1 MVSTYLR
8 DYWGCSLNLIERLT
22 RALSRLPGL
31 GRKSASRI
39 VYYLLKADSAFVEQ
53 LADEMKELKA
63 IMQSCRICGN
73 YTDIQPCS
81 ICSDSS
87 RDRSIICVVE
97 EPKDVLSIEAIR
109 EFQGNYHVLKGAIS
123 PIDGIGPDQLR
134 ISSLME
140 RIKKENIKEIIMA
153 TNPTVEGDTTA
164 LYLTKLL
171 RQEKEIRVSRLAL
184 GLPVGGD
191 LEYADRLTL
200 MRAFKGRNII

>member
-1 MVSTYLR
+1 M
-8 DYWGCSLNLIERLT
+8 NLIERLT

-63 IMQSCRICGN
+63 RMQSCRICGN

-81 ICSDSS
+81 ICSDNS

-123 PIDGIGPDQLR
+123 PIDGIGPDQLK

-140 RIKKENIKEIIMA
+140 RIRKENIKEIIMA

-164 LYLTKLL
+164 LYLIKLL
-171 RQEKEIRVSRLAL
+171 SQEKEIRVSRLAL

-200 MRAFKGRNII
+200 MRAFKGRNIVQQELDDPHKNT